1 MGTLDLEAIQAV
13 IKRNTELQ
21 KKVDATHASNYR
33 IPPKMPMPSQP
44 LARTCVSIPT
54 TNSQGWVD
62 IRITKPGDIND
73 NDVYITV
80 DLDGQEPLRFAVS
93 KNNLMHVL
101 SELAM
106 EKLAK

>member
-1 MGTLDLEAIQAV
+1 MGTLDLEAMQGV
-13 IKRNTELQ
+13 IKRNAELQ
-21 KKVDATHASNYR
+21 KRWMQHVSNYR